1 MWLSFLN
8 GFSCYWTG
16 NYTTGKLG
24 HGDTT
29 RQYKPKVIDSLH
41 GTMIRKVS
49 CGCHFSMALAVTGQV
64 SINLN
69 KNIGFPFF
77 LVGILKFSVKGVWL
91 YYSCPQFL
99 SSNSEYPDHIPH
111 YEASDLGFHYLLCLQ
126 KRMPGLL
133 ELKNELFK
141 IY

>member
-8 GFSCYWTG
+8 GTSCYWTG

-29 RQYKPKVIDSLH
+29 RRYKHKVIDSLH

-64 SINLN
+64 ITLQVNWVTVTQLDSINL
-69 KNIGFPFF
+69 
-77 LVGILKFSVKGVWL
+77 
-91 YYSCPQFL
+91 
-99 SSNSEYPDHIPH
+99 
-111 YEASDLGFHYLLCLQ
+111 
-126 KRMPGLL
+126 R
-133 ELKNELFK
+133 
-141 IY
+141 